1 MEHISIS
8 VQGLKKKM
16 KTTEA
21 LKGLDMKF
29 AAEKLHGI
37 IGPEGAGKTTLLRHL
52 MGLLSPDSGNVKY
65 AASGKPIEFS
75 EVRPFLAYMPQT
87 QSLYGELSIHEHL
100 EFFKTL
106 YKLSEEEYKQR
117 RERLLQMTRL
127 AEFTDRLASQLSGG
141 MYKKLGLICAL
152 LSAPKVLFLDE
163 PTNGVDPLSRR
174 DFWELLKDLEKEKI
188 TIIVTTSYMDEA
200 LKCEEVHLLFGG
212 TTLMEGPPRKILEA
226 RQAKNF
232 DEVFL
237 QYDSTLENKDNE
249 VMTDEEVL

>member
-1 MEHISIS
+1 MEEISIS
-8 VQGLKKKM
+8 VQGLKKKL
-16 KTTEA
+16 KKTEA

-29 AAEKLHGI
+29 SAHKLHGI
-37 IGPEGAGKTTLLRHL
+37 IGPEGAGKTTLLRHM
-52 MGLLSPDSGNVKY
+52 MGLLSPDAGTLQYYSEDHKL
-65 AASGKPIEFS
+65 EFTQ
-75 EVRPFLAYMPQT
+75 VRPFLAYMPQT

-106 YKLSEEEYKQR
+106 YKLSDEEYQQR

-127 AEFTDRLASQLSGG
+127 SEFTERLASQLSGG

-174 DFWELLKDLEKEKI
+174 DFWKLLNDLEQENM

-200 LKCEEVHLLFGG
+200 LKCEEVHLLFDGQ
-212 TTLMEGPPRKILEA
+212 TLMEGVPKQILQA
-226 RQAKNF
+226 RHARSF

-237 QYDSTLENKDNE
+237 QYDSSLQSDDAEIY
-249 VMTDEEVL
+249 TDEEIV